1 MKFSGI
7 IGFYE
12 EDVEVEPG
20 VYVNKVVRKSY
31 KGDIYNPT
39 RNFQNTDY
47 QNDKL
52 VLENRISIVSD
63 IYLRDNLSSV
73 RYVEMKGAKWEV
85 RSIDINNYPRVILS
99 VGGVYNDNEGTET
112 SASGTTE

>member
-20 VYVNKVVRKSY
+20 VYMNLIVRKPY

-39 RNFQNTDY
+39 RTFQTTDY

-52 VLENRISIVSD
+52 VLENRISIISD
-63 IYLRDNLSSV
+63 IYLRDNLSSI

-112 SASGTTE
+112 STPEDTE